1 MTDKQLQIGWGCP
14 SKYAREYT
22 SRPEAR
28 PGAGFAKERRQVASA
43 ANWYPEL
50 DDALAAIVAAYDTEA
65 LAEWRDSDEWEDT
78 AAGTCQY
85 RPHPDDCTE
94 CAEYCAAVRDA
105 FNRLIEAIPTRY
117 TYTIRTDGVCREI
130 VAEDADE
137 AARLFAEDEF
147 PRAYIDDVA
156 DLIAHVESIG
166 GWVWIESTDADA
178 PDGARQGSAA

>member
-28 PGAGFAKERRQVASA
+28 PEAGFAKERRQVASA

-94 CAEYCAAVRDA
+94 CAEYVASVRSA
-105 FNRLIEAIPTRY
+105 FDDLIEAIEELKASEEQWARDYVASHEDDDELDDDDLERAFFALYGRPAEKGDRKQGLWNLVCA
-117 TYTIRTDGVCREI
+117 GVR
-130 VAEDADE
+130 
-137 AARLFAEDEF
+137 
-147 PRAYIDDVA
+147 
-156 DLIAHVESIG
+156 
-166 GWVWIESTDADA
+166 
-178 PDGARQGSAA
+178 